1 MLPSS
6 GDLPH
11 STVTPRVGSLP
22 LAHTS
27 PLSRSVT
34 FDMSH
39 ENVPVSVLP
48 LLLTFVTVD
57 PLRDNTILAPS
68 PSPCPWLSI
77 SGTDSIYRSDS
88 LLPTYPPMPHPAG
101 GLSSHPHVF
110 SAPPVR

>member
-11 STVTPRVGSLP
+11 STVTPRVVSLP

-34 FDMSH
+34 FDMSN

-48 LLLTFVTVD
+48 LLLTFVRVD

-68 PSPCPWLSI
+68 PSPGAWLSI
-77 SGTDSIYRSDS
+77 SETDSIHHSGL
-88 LLPTYPPMPHPAG
+88 LLPKYPPLPHTAG
-101 GLSSHPHVF
+101 WLSSHTHVF
-110 SAPPVR
+110 SDPPVR